1 MKQLFLSFTVLL
13 FLFACAEQQPA
24 EEAREYDEESV
35 YPPDM
40 HTARIALDYEGT
52 YHGILPCADCEGIET
67 FLEIT
72 YEKTFVK
79 KTRYLGKNDEKVFV
93 SEGSFFWHENGFVI
107 TLEGEDPPNQYFVS
121 ENYLVHLDEQ
131 GERIT
136 GDLEEKYV
144 LIKQ

>member
-1 MKQLFLSFTVLL
+1 MKQLFFLFTLLL
-13 FLFACAEQQPA
+13 FLFGCAEQQPKENA
-24 EEAREYDEESV
+24 IEPEKEQIH
-35 YPPDM
+35 PPDM

-79 KTRYLGKNDEKVFV
+79 KTRYLGKDDESFFV
-93 SEGSFFWHENGFVI
+93 SEGEYTWHENGFVI

-136 GDLEEKYV
+136 GELAEKYI
-144 LIKQ
+144 LEKQ